1 MTTKYQRPG
10 TGYAGDSNL
19 LNRDKYQS
27 DAAAQPRVSI
37 SSEKIDGDF
46 NYIID
51 ALNEIDDASGSA
63 ESIALRLNQS
73 LNADGTLK
81 ASASNVLDDWIKHD
95 VTGLNRADGSTVT
108 FNGDATAVYTNNRR
122 VRLIVAGVPLFAHV
136 SSCSVSASITTVS
149 FVDITNANGAIE
161 TITETPSEISY
172 SPVFSGDLG
181 NLNSRFNLLKASE
194 VLVENENALLVLKD
208 TSVSGETYALRSNS
222 GVLEFVKNTGTDV
235 SPVWAVCSSL
245 DELGFSLNDGYK
257 FKATRR
263 LGYRK

>member
-73 LNADGTLK
+73 LNADG
-81 ASASNVLDDWIKHD
+81 
-95 VTGLNRADGSTVT
+95 
-108 FNGDATAVYTNNRR
+108 
-122 VRLIVAGVPLFAHV
+122 
-136 SSCSVSASITTVS
+136 
-149 FVDITNANGAIE
+149 
-161 TITETPSEISY
+161 
-172 SPVFSGDLG
+172 
-181 NLNSRFNLLKASE
+181 
-194 VLVENENALLVLKD
+194 
-208 TSVSGETYALRSNS
+208 
-222 GVLEFVKNTGTDV
+222 
-235 SPVWAVCSSL
+235 
-245 DELGFSLNDGYK
+245 
-257 FKATRR
+257 
-263 LGYRK
+263 